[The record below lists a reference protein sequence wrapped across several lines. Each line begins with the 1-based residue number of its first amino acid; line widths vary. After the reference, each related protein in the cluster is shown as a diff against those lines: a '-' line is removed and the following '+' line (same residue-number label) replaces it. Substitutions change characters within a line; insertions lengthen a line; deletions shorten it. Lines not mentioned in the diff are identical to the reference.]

1 MSILDYVSTARG
13 SGSLDNR
20 VIVRR
25 ASDLSGV
32 ILSTL
37 EYFIDGVID
46 MGTDSIEVPIGG
58 INLTG
63 YNFDVSKLISSED
76 NYTMFTSP
84 VGGSGNVIGKDFAI
98 EVTGASSQVYDLT
111 SSAGLDAIEFIRVNY
126 NDCTSLGTLDSYRQ
140 GLETG
145 SGRFGGKPE
154 LTLVG
159 SWVGGYLI
167 SSSIVRSLIDGSYT
181 LFKAGAGFSMNSRFK
196 VDMNVDLPA
205 NASLTDFA
213 PANFTKSSIL
223 QLQDM
228 LVTRDGVFDP
238 TDVNLTPNTSSSE
251 LTSAWRNNIGLPNTF
266 EGGINLLTT
275 EIETIVTLQSTYYT
289 LAGTWTASDL
299 QHFDNP
305 ANGQLRHLGDSPRE
319 YKMSLDVVLRGK
331 AGDNVSLRLRVW
343 DDSASAFISY
353 LEQTREINPLPGGR
367 NVGFFTIIGNV
378 ILDKNDYVF
387 LEVLNNTGTDSIFSE
402 TGAFFIAEAR

>member
-20 VIVRR
+20 VIVRG

-46 MGTDSIEVPIGG
+46 MGTNSIEVPIGG

-84 VGGSGNVIGKDFAI
+84 VGGSGDVIGKDFAI

-154 LTLVG
+154 LTLAG

-181 LFKAGAGFSMNSRFK
+181 LFKAGAGFSMDSRFK

-319 YKMSLDVVLRGK
+319 YKMSLDVVLRGTS
-331 AGDNVSLRLRVW
+331 GDDISLRLRVW

-353 LEQTREINPLPGGR
+353 LEQTREINTLPGGR

-387 LEVLNNTGTDSIFSE
+387 LEVLNNTGTGNIFSE